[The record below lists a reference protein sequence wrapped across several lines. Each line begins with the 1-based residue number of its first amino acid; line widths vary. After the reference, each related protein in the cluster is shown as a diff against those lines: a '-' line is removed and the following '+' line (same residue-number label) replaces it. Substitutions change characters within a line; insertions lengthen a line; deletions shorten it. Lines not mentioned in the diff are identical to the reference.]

1 MADISSIKLLLQ
13 QVAKKFMRYKSLT
26 SKLQRTSIT
35 FIERLYSCDNVNK
48 L

>member
-13 QVAKKFMRYKSLT
+13 QIAKKFMKYKSLT
-26 SKLQRTSIT
+26 SKRQRTSIT
-35 FIERLYSCDNVNK
+35 FIERSYSCDDVNK